1 MRRPSAAVRCDQG
14 LADDSNGNTETCAP
28 ESIRYSTFRCVSGTC
43 SRLDEPTAEI
53 NCGGRRLCR
62 FPSMHTGRG
71 IWWSE
76 SRSLHG
82 TSRGCPRW
90 SCPAAVMAT
99 LLSAVCVLV
108 SEDVQAHVEVD
119 IRQAVEHQKVALQQL
134 LALDVR
140 VSTRMSTKLHQ
151 LSRLAVEGRGR
162 CRRRGWL

>member
-14 LADDSNGNTETCAP
+14 LADDLNGNTETCAP
-28 ESIRYSTFRCVSGTC
+28 ESIRYSTFQCVSGTC

-53 NCGGRRLCR
+53 NCGGRWLCR

-76 SRSLHG
+76 SQNLHG
-82 TSRGCPRW
+82 TSRGCPRR

-108 SEDVQAHVEVD
+108 SVDVQAHVEVD
-119 IRQAVEHQKVALQQL
+119 IRQVVGYRKVALQRL
-134 LALDVR
+134 LVLDAR
-140 VSTRMSTKLHQ
+140 ASTRKSTKLCQ
-151 LSRLAVEGRGR
+151 LSRLAAEGR
-162 CRRRGWL
+162 CRCRR